1 MLFRSDNTII
11 FTKAGYY
18 EVSLADAI
26 GNKETTTFT
35 IDTAKYKKSFSFTL
49 PRDCEYRLTNNG
61 VEVDID
67 DLITGDTLNVITDG
81 EYILTIKQN
90 GVISN
95 FGFIID
101 TSLPVLVL
109 NGKEFL
115 TSEEIGTLRENFT
128 LDVNKKK
135 FTLTVKYNGNEIE
148 YQAGTAISAAGHYE
162 VIITDAVGN
171 VVTYEFDR
179 AFTLN
184 AGAIV

>member
-1 MLFRSDNTII
+1 LSVIIGFVADDNVSLRLRENNITITITCNGEPYEFELADNTII

-148 YQAGTAISAAGHYE
+148 YSLTQ
-162 VIITDAVGN
+162 
-171 VVTYEFDR
+171 
-179 AFTLN
+179 
-184 AGAIV
+184 